1 MAHAVVATAYGGP
14 EVLDVVE
21 IDPGEPGPGEVL
33 LEVRAAGV
41 NPTDWKSYSGAW
53 GTDVAQL
60 PIRLGRE
67 AAGVVIAIGEDVDTV
82 AVGDEVIAYEARGAY
97 TDQMVVP
104 AGSVFAKPAAMSWE
118 KAAGL
123 MVAGT
128 TAAHAL
134 AATKV
139 GAGDTVLV
147 HGASGGVG
155 AMIVQLAR
163 AKGARVIGTADP
175 SNHEYLVDLGAVPVG
190 YGPGLVDRVRAAAHG
205 TLTSAIDAS
214 GTREALNASVTLIRD
229 RRRIATI
236 AGYTYGAALGIKLL
250 GKSPGA
256 DPGTEIR
263 MAARAQL
270 IRLVEAGRLNVRV
283 GATYPLVEA
292 ARAHRAGIEMRV
304 QGKIILVPGQMPEA
318 RPAPSR
324 SRRLLR
330 RGR

>member
-1 MAHAVVATAYGGP
+1 MAHAVVATSFGGP
-14 EVLDVVE
+14 EVLDVIEV
-21 IDPGEPGPGEVL
+21 DPGSPGAGEVL
-33 LEVRAAGV
+33 VEVRAAGV
-41 NPTDWKSYSGAW
+41 NPTDWKLYSGAW
-53 GTDVAQL
+53 GTDVATL

-67 AAGVVIAIGEDVDTV
+67 ASGVVVAVGADVTGV

-97 TDQMVVP
+97 TDRIVVP
-104 AGSVFAKPAAMSWE
+104 ASAVFPKPAGMSFE

-123 MVAGT
+123 MVSGV

-134 AATKV
+134 AATRV

-190 YGPGLVDRVRAAAHG
+190 YGPGLADRVRLAAHG
-205 TLTSAIDAS
+205 RLTAAIDAS
-214 GTREALNASVTLIRD
+214 GTREALDTSVALVRD
-229 RRRIATI
+229 RRRIATVV
-236 AGYTYGAALGIKLL
+236 GYGYGAALGIRLL
-250 GKSPGA
+250 GKAPGA

-263 MAARAQL
+263 AAARGQL
-270 IRLVEAGRLNVRV
+270 VRLVEQGRVDVRV
-283 GATYPLVEA
+283 GATYPLVDV

-304 QGKIILVPGQMPEA
+304 QGKIILVPGQQPEA
-318 RPAPSR
+318 RSAQSR
-324 SRRLLR
+324 GRRLLR
-330 RGR
+330 RAR